1 MTQASEWL
9 QSADDHSLAP
19 STALGKAM
27 DVASHFGPMDAAYE
41 QMLQFL
47 EEGLASADHL
57 YEHGVRNVWKS
68 MAHLAFGG
76 TAT

>member
-1 MTQASEWL
+1 MQLGTSGHYTPTHPRARDNCTR
-9 QSADDHSLAP
+9 ACYP

-27 DVASHFGPMDAAYE
+27 DVANRFGPMHAAYE

-57 YEHGVRNVWKS
+57 EEWGVCNV
-68 MAHLAFGG
+68 
-76 TAT
+76 